1 MTWRVLWTHVS
12 VFNATLVLPAV
23 TVQTLPLCTSTEVA
37 RPCFSQVCTLTR
49 EDNRETGVKPKDEQL
64 HVLPLYKIADTDEFG
79 SVEAQEEKKRSGA
92 IEVLSSF
99 RRQVRML
106 AEPVKTCRQRKL
118 EAKKA
123 AAEKLASLESG
134 SRAGEKDKVAA
145 ARAKQAETAGQAKHL
160 AGNGGEALPVRGI
173 WAAKALCGLGRWPW
187 WLHHLSAQQA
197 LSKAKSPGAMNRH
210 AGFYSGSGAEMP
222 QIEVLS
228 VTELAAPTW
237 K

>member
-1 MTWRVLWTHVS
+1 MDPRVSLSCHLS
-12 VFNATLVLPAV
+12 LPAV
-23 TVQTLPLCTSTEVA
+23 TAQTLPLCTSTEVA

-106 AEPVKTCRQRKL
+106 AEPAKTCRQRKL
-118 EAKKA
+118 ESKKA

-134 SRAGEKDKVAA
+134 SRAGEKDKAA
-145 ARAKQAETAGQAKHL
+145 ARAKQAETAGQAKQL
-160 AGNGGEALPVRGI
+160 AGNGVRPSLSVAFGQPKPSVALAGGRG
-173 WAAKALCGLGRWPW
+173 
-187 WLHHLSAQQA
+187 LHHLPARQA
-197 LSKAKSPGAMNRH
+197 LSKPRHPEPGIDTRVFILV
-210 AGFYSGSGAEMP
+210 AGQRCHRSRC
-222 QIEVLS
+222 
-228 VTELAAPTW
+228 
-237 K
+237 